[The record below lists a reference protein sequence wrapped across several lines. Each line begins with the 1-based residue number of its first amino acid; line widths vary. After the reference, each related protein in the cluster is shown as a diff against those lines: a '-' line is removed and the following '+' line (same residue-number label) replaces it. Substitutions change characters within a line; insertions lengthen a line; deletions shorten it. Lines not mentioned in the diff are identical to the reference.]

1 MTSKRRLVYNKR
13 AQNREFSRVVT
24 VPESTYVMRYR
35 VAFTKRYTP
44 DGESSDIDPT
54 AFLDL
59 ADGIV
64 QDKVFVERVEPDAK
78 HSQEVLDEDDDFL
91 GMAST
96 EVWEYE
102 VSDTRQDEFVTA
114 LTNSGTVMEYEAMD
128 DQNTPSA

>member
-1 MTSKRRLVYNKR
+1 M
-13 AQNREFSRVVT
+13 
-24 VPESTYVMRYR
+24 
-35 VAFTKRYTP
+35 
-44 DGESSDIDPT
+44 
-54 AFLDL
+54 
-59 ADGIV
+59 